1 MKRNKIISLLL
12 SAVIAIS
19 LWVYVVTTV
28 TPEDSQWI
36 RNIPVTFTN
45 EDGLFSDRNLTLT
58 KGRNA
63 TVDLKVYGK
72 RQDLL
77 KLNNSNITITVDL
90 SDVLG
95 PGSWPLRYTVEM
107 PETVSDNDI
116 SIESRSTYEIDVQ
129 VDLLSV
135 KEVPVQAVFQG
146 SVADGYVQDSI
157 ELEYDTLE
165 ISGPQ
170 DQVSKV
176 DHAEVVLERTNLSK
190 TVSDS
195 LAYTLVDADGGEVVS
210 DEIHCNVDKIGVMMT
225 VSMVKELPLTVQFI
239 DGGGATEEHVVS
251 SIEPSTITVKGSAED
266 LEGLN
271 SLNIG
276 NIDLSTI
283 PTNTSYTGSFS
294 IVLPDNMTNLT
305 GEEMAKVTVE
315 LKNLKEK
322 TFRVTNLELANTPS
336 NLKATLGT
344 VSLQIKLRGPS
355 DVIDTITASNI
366 RAVADL
372 SSVGTSTGQFS
383 VPVDVYVDGFSDV
396 GAMGSYNVLVSIS
409 EPTESDD
416 TAVAVDVS
424 PSDAPETTP
433 EE

>member
-63 TVDLKVYGK
+63 TVDLRVYGK

-146 SVADGYVQDSI
+146 SVADGYVQDPI

-170 DQVSKV
+170 DQVSQV

-195 LAYTLVDADGGEVVS
+195 LGYTLVDADGNEVAS
-210 DEIHCNVDKIGVMMT
+210 DEIHCSVDKIGVMMT

-283 PTNTSYTGSFS
+283 PTNTSYTGSFN

-305 GEEMAKVTVE
+305 GEETAKVTVE

-322 TFRVTNLELANTPS
+322 TFRVTNLELANTPA

-344 VSLQIKLRGPS
+344 VSLQIKVRGPS

-383 VPVDVYVDGFSDV
+383 VPVDVYVDGFSGV

>member
-1 MKRNKIISLLL
+1 M
-12 SAVIAIS
+12 
-19 LWVYVVTTV
+19 
-28 TPEDSQWI
+28 
-36 RNIPVTFTN
+36 
-45 EDGLFSDRNLTLT
+45 
-58 KGRNA
+58 
-63 TVDLKVYGK
+63 
-72 RQDLL
+72 
-77 KLNNSNITITVDL
+77 
-90 SDVLG
+90 LG
-95 PGSWPLRYTVEM
+95 PGEWQLRYNVEM

-116 SIESRSTYEIDVQ
+116 SIESRSAYEIDVQ

-146 SVADGYVQDSI
+146 SVAEGYVQDPI

-170 DQVSKV
+170 DQVAQV

-195 LAYTLVDADGGEVVS
+195 LSYTFVDADGNEVIS
-210 DEIHCNVDKIGVMMT
+210 DEIHCSVDKIGVMMT
-225 VSMVKELPLTVQFI
+225 VSMVKEIPLTVQLI
-239 DGGGATEEHVVS
+239 DGDGATGEHTVS
-251 SIEPSTITVKGSAED
+251 SIEPATITVKGSAED
-266 LEGLN
+266 LEGMN

-276 NIDLSTI
+276 NVDLSTV
-283 PTNTSYTGSFS
+283 PTNTAFTKSYN
-294 IVLPDNMTNLT
+294 IVLPDNMTNMT
-305 GEEMAKVTVE
+305 GEETAEVTVE

-344 VSLQIKLRGPS
+344 VSLQIKVRGPS
-355 DVIDTITASNI
+355 DVMEAVTASSI

-383 VPVDVYVDGFSDV
+383 VPVDVYVDGFSGV

-416 TAVAVDVS
+416 TAVAVDVN
-424 PSDAPETTP
+424 PSGAPEPSNSPETGDTP

>member
-305 GEEMAKVTVE
+305 GEEMATVTVE

>member
-95 PGSWPLRYTVEM
+95 PGSWPLRYTIEM

-195 LAYTLVDADGGEVVS
+195 LAYTLVDVDGGEVVS

-283 PTNTSYTGSFS
+283 PTNTSYTGNFS

-424 PSDAPETTP
+424 PSDTPETTP

>member
-1 MKRNKIISLLL
+1 M
-12 SAVIAIS
+12 
-19 LWVYVVTTV
+19 
-28 TPEDSQWI
+28 
-36 RNIPVTFTN
+36 
-45 EDGLFSDRNLTLT
+45 
-58 KGRNA
+58 
-63 TVDLKVYGK
+63 
-72 RQDLL
+72 
-77 KLNNSNITITVDL
+77 
-90 SDVLG
+90 
-95 PGSWPLRYTVEM
+95 
-107 PETVSDNDI
+107 
-116 SIESRSTYEIDVQ
+116 
-129 VDLLSV
+129 
-135 KEVPVQAVFQG
+135 
-146 SVADGYVQDSI
+146 
-157 ELEYDTLE
+157 
-165 ISGPQ
+165 
-170 DQVSKV
+170 
-176 DHAEVVLERTNLSK
+176 
-190 TVSDS
+190 
-195 LAYTLVDADGGEVVS
+195 DADGGEVVS

-276 NIDLSTI
+276 NIDLSTV
-283 PTNTSYTGSFS
+283 PTNTSYTGNFS